1 MLDKIISLLRRNN
14 SGKGGKYSL
23 YIAAG
28 SVHLLVSNGKS
39 AVRTTVFEYQGD
51 QVGAALTQALAQIP
65 KNQKVEL
72 VLASAFYQLVQL
84 DKPLLTDAELMQALP
99 WQIKDLVTIAPEDM
113 VADYIDLP
121 AQAAQQAK
129 ISVVVAKLSWL
140 KQLVKLIADAG
151 LKLVSIQP
159 EEWLARY
166 LLVPARQPCMLI
178 IHQPDQEVLLQI
190 IQDDVLYFSRRTRGF
205 TALHQADLATWQD
218 GLFDRLLL
226 ELQRSMDYFESQLKQ
241 APVRD
246 VRVLMQGGETLCQLL
261 NDSGFIK
268 ASILTPPRPVDLP
281 SSKQVQCWPALALLC
296 HEGIA

>member
-1 MLDKIISLLRRNN
+1 MLDKIISLLRRKN
-14 SGKGGKYSL
+14 SGKGRKSIL
-23 YIAAG
+23 YITTDR
-28 SVHLLVSNGKS
+28 VHLLLSAGNS
-39 AVRTTVFEYQGD
+39 AVHASTFEYQND
-51 QVGAALTQALAQIP
+51 QVAAALAQALSQIP
-65 KNQKVEL
+65 KSSKVQL
-72 VLASAFYQLVQL
+72 VLASAYYQLVQL
-84 DKPLLTDAELMQALP
+84 DKPALNDAELMQALP

-121 AQAAQQAK
+121 VHAAQQGR

-140 KQLVKLIADAG
+140 KQLVKLISDAG
-151 LKLVSIQP
+151 AQLVSIQP

-190 IQDDVLYFSRRTRGF
+190 IQDDILYFSRRTRGF
-205 TALHQADLATWQD
+205 SALHQADVAVWRD

-241 APVRD
+241 PPVRD

-268 ASILTPPRPVDLP
+268 AALLTSPTPNGLPPAQ
-281 SSKQVQCWPALALLC
+281 QVQCWPAVALLS
-296 HEGIA
+296 HQGVV